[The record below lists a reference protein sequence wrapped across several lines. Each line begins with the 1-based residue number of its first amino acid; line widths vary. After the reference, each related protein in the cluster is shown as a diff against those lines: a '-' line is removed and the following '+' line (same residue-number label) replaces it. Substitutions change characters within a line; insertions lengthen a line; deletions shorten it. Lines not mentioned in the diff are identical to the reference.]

1 MQTCN
6 GEHCLQ
12 FSVLIYPHRLSNAKF
27 YHSYILK
34 MESVD
39 TKRKVDPYFSISVI
53 VVVARQQPVQQHHS
67 PSSCEFGLQLQKHST
82 FCLPS
87 SGSGNDWTLLF
98 LASESESSWFVLQR
112 KCCALS
118 KRKKMVNHWCLDNP
132 IDHIFLVQQN
142 CVHVYEFCPIFKNA
156 ALSRTAWAARSS
168 AEGLKYNAVDPKYP
182 LAAVADICTTE
193 TACWSPIEW
202 QVLALSPLL
211 ESTLS
216 HTWWISQLI
225 LKS

>member
-1 MQTCN
+1 MGSLTSDLNHTRYLSPTSSVLWADNKEYLLPVWPCLIHIVSNENFMQTCN

-118 KRKKMVNHWCLDNP
+118 KRKKMANHWCLDNP
-132 IDHIFLVQQN
+132 IDHNF
-142 CVHVYEFCPIFKNA
+142 
-156 ALSRTAWAARSS
+156 
-168 AEGLKYNAVDPKYP
+168 
-182 LAAVADICTTE
+182 
-193 TACWSPIEW
+193 
-202 QVLALSPLL
+202 
-211 ESTLS
+211 
-216 HTWWISQLI
+216 
-225 LKS
+225 